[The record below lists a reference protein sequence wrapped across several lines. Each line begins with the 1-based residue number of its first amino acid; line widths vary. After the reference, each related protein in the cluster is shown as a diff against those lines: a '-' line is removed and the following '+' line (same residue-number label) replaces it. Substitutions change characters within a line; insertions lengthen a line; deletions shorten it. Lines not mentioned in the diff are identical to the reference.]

1 MSNRIFFISKI
12 LVNFIYS
19 PKKTTKIM
27 TTTTIIIIAAAVL
40 VLVMLCTTLMYAC
53 GKFAPTL
60 FPSISRISR
69 DSDYV
74 YAPWSQFQRLINR
87 SPKWLRVI
95 YTITLWRLWGV
106 IPCTIL
112 FYIIYF
118 TRVIWNII

>member
-27 TTTTIIIIAAAVL
+27 TTTTIIIIAVAVF

-53 GKFAPTL
+53 GRSL
-60 FPSISRISR
+60 FKSISLISR
-69 DSDYV
+69 SPRYV
-74 YAPWSQFQRLINR
+74 EEPWYSFSTLIKK

-95 YTITLWRLWGV
+95 YTVSLWRLWGV
-106 IPCTIL
+106 IPCTVL

-118 TRVIWNII
+118 TRVIWEII